1 MSICSPALALG
12 SNGHFSSFP
21 QAGTLSARSPHRLD
35 GHKDV
40 GYRRAGQAPRINVT
54 AAPTVDISPRGS
66 ADRRVEAS
74 DGMAA
79 EIVESTREARLDI
92 RFQAPVHMLV
102 AVEQGVRFSGETFVE
117 GLPRSTLKDLRR
129 KLTFVP
135 ADHAYH
141 EWQEPSMLLRATY
154 FYFDPALLPFALG
167 STQAGALGSPRLF
180 FEDAALSE
188 TARKLRRVIE
198 ASDIRN
204 SLYFEALCVI
214 LVHELARPHAE
225 PAQPKA
231 PARGGLAAWQ
241 QRILT
246 DYIEGHLPEQ
256 ISLARL
262 SALVQ
267 LSPYHFCRAFKQ
279 SFGLPPHRY
288 HTSRRI
294 ERAKT
299 LLAKPDY
306 SVTEIGM
313 TVGFA
318 ETSSFTAAFRKVTGM
333 TPTAYHRS
341 LGA

>member
-1 MSICSPALALG
+1 
-12 SNGHFSSFP
+12 
-21 QAGTLSARSPHRLD
+21 
-35 GHKDV
+35 
-40 GYRRAGQAPRINVT
+40 
-54 AAPTVDISPRGS
+54 
-66 ADRRVEAS
+66 
-74 DGMAA
+74 MAA
-79 EIVESTREARLDI
+79 ELVQTTREARLDI
-92 RFQAPVHMLV
+92 HFQGPVHLLV

-135 ADHAYH
+135 AGHAYH

-154 FYFDPALLPFALG
+154 FYFDPAMLTSALEP
-167 STQAGALGSPRLF
+167 SQASALRSPRLF
-180 FEDAALSE
+180 FEDTALSE
-188 TARKLRRVIE
+188 TARKLQRVIE
-198 ASDIRN
+198 TSDGRN

-214 LVHELARPHAE
+214 LMHELARPHAE
-225 PAQPKA
+225 PMQPKA

-246 DYIEGHLPEQ
+246 DYIEAHLAEQ

-262 SALVQ
+262 AALVQ

-306 SVTEIGM
+306 SVTDIGM
-313 TVGFA
+313 TVGFS
-318 ETSSFTAAFRKVTGM
+318 ETSSFTAAFRKVTGT

>member
-1 MSICSPALALG
+1 MSTCSPALALG
-12 SNGHFSSFP
+12 SNGHFSGLP
-21 QAGTLSARSPHRLD
+21 EAGTLPAKSAYHSNAYKEGYRHAAQPHRTT
-35 GHKDV
+35 
-40 GYRRAGQAPRINVT
+40 VT
-54 AAPTVDISPRGS
+54 AATTVDISPRGS

-74 DGMAA
+74 GGMAA
-79 EIVESTREARLDI
+79 ELVQSTREARLDI
-92 RFQAPVHMLV
+92 RFHAPVHLLI

-129 KLTFVP
+129 RLTFVP
-135 ADHAYH
+135 AGHAYH

-154 FYFDPALLPFALG
+154 FYFDPAMLTFTLEPMQANALR
-167 STQAGALGSPRLF
+167 SPRLL

-188 TARKLRRVIE
+188 TAHKLRRVIE
-198 ASDIRN
+198 TSDLGNR
-204 SLYFEALCVI
+204 LYFEALCVI
-214 LVHELARPHAE
+214 LMHELARPHAE

-246 DYIEGHLPEQ
+246 DYIEAHLAEQ

-262 SALVQ
+262 AALVQ

-313 TVGFA
+313 TVGFS

-333 TPTAYHRS
+333 TPTGYHRS